1 MNQKGKAMNIL
12 KFIMPALAFLAV
24 LFLVPG
30 TSLGEISFKG
40 AVTGGLGS
48 YTNDGDTS
56 TGGTSTTNIR
66 GEARA
71 YIDFHGGT
79 GDVAIR
85 LRYRVDEGTNASS
98 STDDVSGTI
107 SATRSRVVW
116 KVAPS
121 LKLTFAGRGFGVGNT
136 FTAYGAYSTGH
147 FGDGMVLGD
156 MIPGNTV
163 YILLNSSG
171 LDLNYRAGNLNAGVG
186 LLSGCRP
193 SCPGSKGEDQ
203 TIYVHG
209 VIKLG
214 NMKIG
219 GWQSNATASD
229 GTGTGVDASET
240 AFVFRMDTP
249 AFKLGFEY
257 VLNSFS
263 TDAEFTGIALGA
275 RFGPIHVGFVS
286 RVDEDA
292 SGTET
297 KSESEIRGAY
307 NIKISDLATLA
318 IGYASRSNDLEG
330 ADETDTLFMVSA
342 KSKF

>member
-40 AVTGGLGS
+40 AVTGGLGI
-48 YTNDGDTS
+48 YTDDNNDA
-56 TGGTSTTNIR
+56 TGGTSVTDVR

-71 YIDFHGGT
+71 YVDFHGGT

-85 LRYRVDEGTNASS
+85 LRYRVDETSKAL
-98 STDDVSGTI
+98 

-116 KVAPS
+116 KAAPN
-121 LKLTFAGRGFGVGNT
+121 LKLTFAGLGFGVGNT

-163 YILLNSSG
+163 YLLLNSSG
-171 LDLNYRAGNLNAGVG
+171 IDLNYSEGNLNAGVG
-186 LLSGCRP
+186 LLANCRP
-193 SCPGSKGEDQ
+193 GCPGSAGEDQ

-229 GTGTGVDASET
+229 STGTGVDASET

-257 VLNSFS
+257 VLNSDS

-275 RFGPIHVGFVS
+275 HVGPIHVGFVS

-297 KSESEIRGAY
+297 KSESEIRGAFMV
-307 NIKISDLATLA
+307 KISDQATLA
-318 IGYASRSNDLEG
+318 FGYATRSDNLVG
-330 ADETDTLFMVSA
+330 ADATDTLIMVSA
-342 KSKF
+342 KSTF

>member
-40 AVTGGLGS
+40 AVTGGLGI
-48 YTNDGDTS
+48 YTDDGVDGKGNDGA
-56 TGGTSTTNIR
+56 TGGTDVSGFK

-71 YIDFHGGT
+71 YVDFHGGT

-85 LRYRVDEGTNASS
+85 LRYRVDET
-98 STDDVSGTI
+98 STAL

-116 KVAPS
+116 KAAPN
-121 LKLTFAGRGFGVGNT
+121 LKLTFAGLGFGVGNT
-136 FTAYGAYSTGH
+136 FIAYGAYSTGH
-147 FGDGMVLGD
+147 FGDGMTLGD

-163 YILLNSSG
+163 YLLLNSSG
-171 LDLNYRAGNLNAGVG
+171 IDLNYSEGNLNAGVG
-186 LLSGCRP
+186 LLAGCRP
-193 SCPGSKGEDQ
+193 ACPKSTAGEDQ

-286 RVDEDA
+286 RVDED
-292 SGTET
+292 STGTET
-297 KSESEIRGAY
+297 KSESEIRGAFMM
-307 NIKISDLATLA
+307 KISDQATLA
-318 IGYASRSNDLEG
+318 FGYATRSNDLSG
-330 ADETDTLFMVSA
+330 ADETDTLIMVSA
-342 KSKF
+342 KSTF

>member
-56 TGGTSTTNIR
+56 TGGTSTTDIR

-71 YIDFHGGT
+71 YIDFHSGT

-98 STDDVSGTI
+98 GTDDVSGTI

-116 KVAPS
+116 KVAPN

-136 FTAYGAYSTGH
+136 FTAYGAYNTGH
-147 FGDGMVLGD
+147 FGDGMILGD

-171 LDLNYRAGNLNAGVG
+171 VDLTYREGNLNAGVG
-186 LLSGCRP
+186 LLANCRP
-193 SCPGSKGEDQ
+193 GCPGSEGEDQ

-229 GTGTGVDASET
+229 STGTGVDASET

-249 AFKLGFEY
+249 DFKLGFEY
-257 VLNSFS
+257 VLNSDS

-275 RFGPIHVGFVS
+275 SFGPIHVGYVS
-286 RVDEDA
+286 RIEEDA

-297 KSESEIRGAY
+297 SNDTEIRGAFMM
-307 NIKISDLATLA
+307 KISDQATLA
-318 IGYASRSNDLEG
+318 FGYASRSNNLAG
-330 ADETDTLFMVSA
+330 ADETDTLIMVSA
-342 KSKF
+342 KSTF